1 MPGTPLPDHPERPSS
16 GPPSGAPPLGARL
29 LAFGAILV
37 AGVCGGLIGY
47 GFVDLQ
53 CTGSC
58 GTQKGLGAFIGAVGA
73 AIGVAVIAV
82 LTLRAMGEWSA
93 GGRRRD

>member
-1 MPGTPLPDHPERPSS
+1 MSSAPLPGQGTPS

-29 LAFGAILV
+29 LAFGAIIL

-47 GFVDLQ
+47 GFIDLQ
-53 CTGSC
+53 CSGSC
-58 GTQKGLGAFIGAVGA
+58 GTQKGLGTFVGAVGA
-73 AIGVAVIAV
+73 AIGVAIISV

-93 GGRRRD
+93 GGKRRD